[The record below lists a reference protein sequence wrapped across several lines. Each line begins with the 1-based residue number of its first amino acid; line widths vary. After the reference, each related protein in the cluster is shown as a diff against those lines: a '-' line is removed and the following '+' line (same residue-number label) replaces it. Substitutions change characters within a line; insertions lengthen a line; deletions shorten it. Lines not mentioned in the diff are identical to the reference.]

1 MFPNTDFF
9 WSVFSCIRTKYGK
22 IPGISPYS
30 VRMRE
35 NTDQRKFRISTLF
48 MQRKKSKTYILDMFE
63 YPSECSGSVWYTIN
77 HGSHWYYR
85 TNYVEGNWDA
95 MLEQMNKN
103 HTVLFYC
110 HQLIQFQSTF
120 TSQTAIKVN
129 NGNTRTMFEICSQ
142 LTIKTPERRD
152 CFHCWLWTSKYRLGY
167 FNYIF
172 KDINKTSI
180 FLCWVSSA
188 TGIASKF
195 RFQYKTKLSE
205 LTNIFPPDIIRKP
218 WFCDDFK
225 I

>member
-1 MFPNTDFF
+1 MWEFKCFELADIFFNINFTYQRHFMLLNTARNVSKYGFF

-103 HTVLFYC
+103 HTVLF
-110 HQLIQFQSTF
+110 
-120 TSQTAIKVN
+120 
-129 NGNTRTMFEICSQ
+129 
-142 LTIKTPERRD
+142 
-152 CFHCWLWTSKYRLGY
+152 
-167 FNYIF
+167 
-172 KDINKTSI
+172 
-180 FLCWVSSA
+180 
-188 TGIASKF
+188 
-195 RFQYKTKLSE
+195 
-205 LTNIFPPDIIRKP
+205 
-218 WFCDDFK
+218 FCPS
-225 I
+225 